1 MIDLAEEF
9 EAVISA
15 LAEHRIEYAVC
26 GGLAMAIHGL
36 PRATVDIDLLIRP
49 ETEDRVY
56 AAVEPLGFR
65 IRANPMHFDQG
76 RMETRRISK
85 IDPAGDTLMLDLLL
99 VTPAFE
105 NVWRDRTTIESD
117 FGPISVVSRKGLIE
131 LKSGRMSGVDQDDIK
146 RLRDET
152 DMSPAAVTL
161 RIRRVSQLRN
171 LCLRLAKAGAEA
183 RKKGQLAPLTPS
195 TSKASSDR

>member
-15 LAEHRIEYAVC
+15 LAEHGIEYAVC

-36 PRATVDIDLLIRP
+36 PRATVDIDLLIP
-49 ETEDRVY
+49 AESEERVY
-56 AAVEPLGFR
+56 AVVEPLGFR
-65 IRANPMHFDQG
+65 IRANPMHLDQG
-76 RMETRRISK
+76 RMEIRRISK

-99 VTPAFE
+99 VTPALE

-117 FGPISVVSRKGLIE
+117 FGPISVVSREGLIE

-146 RLRDET
+146 RLRDE
-152 DMSPAAVTL
+152 
-161 RIRRVSQLRN
+161 N
-171 LCLRLAKAGAEA
+171 
-183 RKKGQLAPLTPS
+183 
-195 TSKASSDR
+195 

>member
-15 LAEHRIEYAVC
+15 LAEHGIEYAVC
-26 GGLAMAIHGL
+26 GGLAMAVHGF

-49 ETEDRVY
+49 EAEERVY

-65 IRANPMHFDQG
+65 IRANPMRCDQG
-76 RMETRRISK
+76 RMEIRRISK
-85 IDPAGDTLMLDLLL
+85 IVPAGDTLMLDLLL

-117 FGPISVVSRKGLIE
+117 FGPISVVSRQGLIE

-146 RLRDET
+146 RLRDE
-152 DMSPAAVTL
+152 D
-161 RIRRVSQLRN
+161 
-171 LCLRLAKAGAEA
+171 
-183 RKKGQLAPLTPS
+183 
-195 TSKASSDR
+195 

>member
-15 LAEHRIEYAVC
+15 LAEHDVEYAVC
-26 GGLAMAIHGL
+26 GGLAMAIHGF
-36 PRATVDIDLLIRP
+36 PRATVDIDLLIP
-49 ETEDRVY
+49 AEAEERVY
-56 AAVEPLGFR
+56 AAVDPLGFR

-76 RMETRRISK
+76 RMEIRRISK

-105 NVWRDRTTIESD
+105 NVWRDRTTIDSD
-117 FGPISVVSRKGLIE
+117 FGPISVVSREGLIE

-146 RLRDET
+146 RLRDEH
-152 DMSPAAVTL
+152 
-161 RIRRVSQLRN
+161 
-171 LCLRLAKAGAEA
+171 
-183 RKKGQLAPLTPS
+183 
-195 TSKASSDR
+195 

>member
-15 LAEHRIEYAVC
+15 LAEHGIEYAVC
-26 GGLAMAIHGL
+26 GGLAMAVHGF

-49 ETEDRVY
+49 EAEERVY
-56 AAVEPLGFR
+56 AAVGPLGFR

-76 RMETRRISK
+76 RMEIRRVSK

-105 NVWRDRTTIESD
+105 SVWRDRTTIESD
-117 FGPISVVSRKGLIE
+117 FGPISVVSRQGLIE

-152 DMSPAAVTL
+152 
-161 RIRRVSQLRN
+161 
-171 LCLRLAKAGAEA
+171 
-183 RKKGQLAPLTPS
+183 
-195 TSKASSDR
+195 

>member
-15 LAEHRIEYAVC
+15 LAEHGIEYAVC
-26 GGLAMAIHGL
+26 GGLAMAIHGF
-36 PRATVDIDLLIRP
+36 PRATVDIDLLIP
-49 ETEDRVY
+49 AEAEERVY

-65 IRANPMHFDQG
+65 IRANPMHF
-76 RMETRRISK
+76 EIRRISK

-105 NVWRDRTTIESD
+105 NVWRDRRTIESD
-117 FGPISVVSRKGLIE
+117 FGPISVVSREGLIE

-146 RLRDET
+146 RLRDEH
-152 DMSPAAVTL
+152 
-161 RIRRVSQLRN
+161 
-171 LCLRLAKAGAEA
+171 
-183 RKKGQLAPLTPS
+183 
-195 TSKASSDR
+195 

>member
-9 EAVISA
+9 EAVIAA
-15 LAEHRIEYAVC
+15 LAENGIEYAVC
-26 GGLAMAIHGL
+26 GGLAMAIHGF
-36 PRATVDIDLLIRP
+36 PRATVDIDLLILA
-49 ETEDRVY
+49 EAEERVY

-76 RMETRRISK
+76 RMEIRRISK

-105 NVWRDRTTIESD
+105 NVWRDRRTIESD
-117 FGPISVVSRKGLIE
+117 FGPISVVSREGLIE

-146 RLRDET
+146 RLRDEH
-152 DMSPAAVTL
+152 
-161 RIRRVSQLRN
+161 
-171 LCLRLAKAGAEA
+171 
-183 RKKGQLAPLTPS
+183 
-195 TSKASSDR
+195 